1 MSNDEIKNP
10 HRTLQTL
17 IGNLPGIVYRCANDP
32 DWTME
37 YINGDCLNLTGYSNE
52 DIENNRKLSYADLI
66 HPEDQ
71 DQVWENVQKGLNHKQ
86 PFKLVYRIINATG
99 QEKWVWEQGRGV
111 FSEKGELQALEG
123 FITEITEQEKV
134 EKELEDYRDRLKE
147 LVQERTKE
155 LERSNI
161 LLKISRDDI
170 KRTNKE
176 LKDFAYHASHDL
188 QEPLRKIQTFGSY
201 IQSNSKNLDE
211 KCKDYFTRMIKAS
224 ERMQNFI
231 NNLLQLSQLTN
242 QTRNVQQTDL
252 NKIMRNILVDLEDR
266 ITKTHGEIQIGK
278 LPILRAD
285 ATHMK
290 QLFQNILS
298 NSLKFH
304 QKGIAPIIKVSSRE
318 SNDGFI
324 EIVIEDNGIGID
336 PKYAERIFK
345 PFERLHGHSEY
356 EGTGIGLSLCKKIT
370 SLHCWSIKVEG
381 IPHQGTSIIIKLP
394 QDQT

>member
-1 MSNDEIKNP
+1 M
-10 HRTLQTL
+10 QTL

-37 YINGDCLNLTGYSNE
+37 YINGDCLNLSGYSNE

-123 FITEITEQEKV
+123 FITEITEQKKV

-161 LLKISRDDI
+161 LLKISRDDL

-345 PFERLHGHSEY
+345 PFEGF
-356 EGTGIGLSLCKKIT
+356 TGIANTRALA
-370 SLHCWSIKVEG
+370 
-381 IPHQGTSIIIKLP
+381 
-394 QDQT
+394 

>member
-1 MSNDEIKNP
+1 M
-10 HRTLQTL
+10 QTL

-123 FITEITEQEKV
+123 FITEITEQKKV

-161 LLKISRDDI
+161 LLKISRDDL

-370 SLHCWSIKVEG
+370 SLHGWSIKVEG